1 MKKFFFVL
9 IAIIIVIGIL
19 TTIFSKKKESR
30 NHPKGKV
37 NFYVVKKGEITVKLE
52 ETGEIQPIK
61 EIKIK
66 SKVSGKILK
75 FYVEEGDYVNQG
87 DLLADIEPDY
97 NQAKTI
103 SQVKSNLELAEIRL
117 KNAKRDR
124 DDKLKLYQ
132 NNFISELEYDSY
144 EDALK
149 EAEISYNAA
158 LQQYELVKEIETE
171 NNITKLVSTASGT
184 VIQKLVEEGE
194 MVVAST
200 NSFSEGTVILKLA
213 DLNRMIVKSKIN
225 EVDISKIRKNQAVM
239 IQVDAYPYEKYNGKI
254 TKIAAMAI
262 NSNNIKVFPIEVEI
276 DNVDKKLK
284 PGMTANITIIG
295 EKKKD
300 ILVVPI
306 RTIFSDEEGQDI
318 VYKVSNDTIST
329 SIPVKTGI
337 NNFQQVEIIEGLAEG
352 DSISFTEP
360 KKKKDIKVKF
370 RRGM

>member
-1 MKKFFFVL
+1 MKKFFIILFSV
-9 IAIIIVIGIL
+9 IIVIVL
-19 TTIFSKKKESR
+19 LVTVFSKKKK
-30 NHPKGKV
+30 NFPHNPKKV
-37 NFYVVKKGEITVKLE
+37 KYYVVKKGAITVKLE

-75 FYVEEGDYVNQG
+75 FYVEEGDFIKQG
-87 DLLADIEPDY
+87 DLIADIEPDY
-97 NQAKTI
+97 NQAKVI

-117 KNAKRDR
+117 KNAQRDR

-132 NNFISELEYDSY
+132 NNFISENDYISY
-144 EDALK
+144 EDALT
-149 EAEISYNAA
+149 EAKIKHKSA

-171 NNITKLVSTASGT
+171 NNVTKLVSTASGT
-184 VIQKLVEEGE
+184 VIQKQVEEGE

-225 EVDISKIRKNQAVM
+225 EVDISKIRKNQNVQ
-239 IQVDAYPYEKYNGKI
+239 IEVDAYPYEKYRGNI
-254 TKIAAMAI
+254 TRIAAMAV
-262 NSNNIKVFPIEVEI
+262 SNNNIQVFPIEIEI
-276 DNVDKKLK
+276 ENVDKKLK

-329 SIPVKTGI
+329 SVPVKTGI

-352 DSISFTEP
+352 DSISYSEMQKHTNM
-360 KKKKDIKVKF
+360 KIKF